1 MTRRLSFP
9 FAATAV
15 ALAVSGLL
23 PVAAQAQQA
32 NEGLKWNAAIY
43 GWLPAISG
51 STAYPVNTGGGG
63 LHLDGKDVLD
73 ALKMTFMGT
82 LEVKNGK
89 WGGFTDLVYADLG
102 GSKGGT
108 RDFSLGSNHP
118 LPGDVSA
125 DLNLSLIHI
134 SEPTRPY

>member
-32 NEGLKWNAAIY
+32 NESLKWNAAIY

-89 WGGFTDLVYADLG
+89 
-102 GSKGGT
+102 
-108 RDFSLGSNHP
+108 
-118 LPGDVSA
+118 
-125 DLNLSLIHI
+125 
-134 SEPTRPY
+134 

>member
-1 MTRRLSFP
+1 MEP
-9 FAATAV
+9 
-15 ALAVSGLL
+15 
-23 PVAAQAQQA
+23 
-32 NEGLKWNAAIY
+32 AIY

-89 WGGFTDLVYADLG
+89 
-102 GSKGGT
+102 
-108 RDFSLGSNHP
+108 
-118 LPGDVSA
+118 
-125 DLNLSLIHI
+125 
-134 SEPTRPY
+134 